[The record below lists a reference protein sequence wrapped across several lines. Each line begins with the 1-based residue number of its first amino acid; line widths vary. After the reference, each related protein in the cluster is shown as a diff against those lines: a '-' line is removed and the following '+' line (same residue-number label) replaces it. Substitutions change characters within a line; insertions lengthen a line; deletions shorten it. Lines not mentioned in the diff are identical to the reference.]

1 MHDLK
6 LKVHNKA
13 RVEGSIVEVHTV
25 QEMTYFFQG
34 TLVTMF
40 VLDGR
45 GLIDTTMEEQKSTM
59 MAAA

>member
-13 RVEGSIVEVHTV
+13 RVEGSIVEAHTV
-25 QEMTYFFQG
+25 QEMTDFFQG